1 MDHGD
6 HDGHGGHDMP
16 MGPMCSMNMLWN
28 TQIIDTCI
36 VFPEWHIRSHVS
48 FAFSFLAIVALGVF
62 YEWLR
67 AFARRVDR
75 SVARSLA
82 AQRRGKIVANANAN
96 ANTAG
101 GEVSDGHSPGLE
113 ADEDEG
119 LLTGRIAFSKANLCV
134 YGLLLS

>member
-1 MDHGD
+1 M
-6 HDGHGGHDMP
+6 
-16 MGPMCSMNMLWN
+16 
-28 TQIIDTCI
+28 
-36 VFPEWHIRSHVS
+36 S

-82 AQRRGKIVANANAN
+82 AQRRGKVAAN

-134 YGLLLS
+134 YALPLS